1 MELIQGEC
9 LEEMRKLEAGSID
22 LILIDP
28 PYNIGKD
35 TWDKIDNYEEWMKD
49 VFLELQRVLKD
60 NGSFY
65 FWHNNMPTISKL
77 MNIIE
82 SDTNFIFRQMIVWN
96 KRFEGSKKKGFL
108 DGFIEV
114 EMLRNYQKMA
124 EYCLYYTFQDET
136 GLSKIMGKCVNPVAE
151 YLLSEFKKAN
161 VTISEIAKLFPSKTG
176 GMTGCVS
183 NWTTG
188 KSFIMKEQYEKI
200 RNYLNKDKEYEYLRE
215 EYEYLREE
223 YEDLREEY
231 EDLREEYEDLRFTFN
246 NQKTH
251 HSVWNYEIAKKQ
263 GHITPKPVVMMENI
277 IKHSSKE
284 GDVVLDCF
292 MGSGTTGVACKNL
305 NRDFIGIELDEGYF
319 KIAEERISSAFT
331 SKEKQ

>member
-1 MELIQGEC
+1 
-9 LEEMRKLEAGSID
+9 
-22 LILIDP
+22 
-28 PYNIGKD
+28 
-35 TWDKIDNYEEWMKD
+35 
-49 VFLELQRVLKD
+49 
-60 NGSFY
+60 
-65 FWHNNMPTISKL
+65 
-77 MNIIE
+77 
-82 SDTNFIFRQMIVWN
+82 
-96 KRFEGSKKKGFL
+96 
-108 DGFIEV
+108 
-114 EMLRNYQKMA
+114 MLRNYQKMA

>member
-223 YEDLREEY
+223 YEDLR
-231 EDLREEYEDLRFTFN
+231 FTFN

>member
-200 RNYLNKDKEYEYLRE
+200 RSYLNKNKEYEY
-215 EYEYLREE
+215 
-223 YEDLREEY
+223 LREEY

>member
-231 EDLREEYEDLRFTFN
+231 EDLRFTFN

>member
-96 KRFEGSKKKGFL
+96 KRFEGSKK
-108 DGFIEV
+108 
-114 EMLRNYQKMA
+114 
-124 EYCLYYTFQDET
+124 
-136 GLSKIMGKCVNPVAE
+136 
-151 YLLSEFKKAN
+151 
-161 VTISEIAKLFPSKTG
+161 
-176 GMTGCVS
+176 
-183 NWTTG
+183 
-188 KSFIMKEQYEKI
+188 
-200 RNYLNKDKEYEYLRE
+200 
-215 EYEYLREE
+215 
-223 YEDLREEY
+223 
-231 EDLREEYEDLRFTFN
+231 
-246 NQKTH
+246 
-251 HSVWNYEIAKKQ
+251 
-263 GHITPKPVVMMENI
+263 
-277 IKHSSKE
+277 
-284 GDVVLDCF
+284 
-292 MGSGTTGVACKNL
+292 
-305 NRDFIGIELDEGYF
+305 
-319 KIAEERISSAFT
+319 RIS
-331 SKEKQ
+331 

>member
-215 EYEYLREE
+215 EYE
-223 YEDLREEY
+223 
-231 EDLREEYEDLRFTFN
+231 DLREEYEDLRFTFN